1 MFRFRPGRGRDE
13 GNDAAAECEEKPDRD
28 LELRALSGIFALPL
42 CRSKYECAGVRTCVC
57 MCSVGTYA
65 HEYALVYG

>member
-28 LELRALSGIFALPL
+28 LVLRALSGIFALPL
-42 CRSKYECAGVRTCVC
+42 CRSKYECAGV
-57 MCSVGTYA
+57 
-65 HEYALVYG
+65 